1 MSRYNKLSRSRSK
14 ERYLEENTERAKY
27 EDINK
32 EKEEEINRKIDR
44 FREEERA
51 NEKDWER
58 ERQILIRR
66 EQDLLGQIDR
76 LKNRQN
82 INRYQRPF
90 IQNRN
95 YQRFNPRQSQF
106 SNSSR
111 NTQYINPRNRFQY
124 QDRKNNFINN
134 NNNKTTSSEL
144 NKIIYNFDKDNNA
157 RNNNNEPQKFKRKIY
172 LPRTQGY
179 NLVGLILGPKGNF
192 QKYLEKETDCKIY
205 INGQNMKKKE
215 TYINPYD
222 NDRNHVLIIGYSEE
236 KVQKAA
242 KTVEDI
248 IYADEKTRN
257 KLMDKQL
264 KVAQKEGDNINFT
277 IKSDDHLM
285 TPYGPPSDKARF
297 YKVPNDFVGLI
308 IGANGENIKRI
319 MAESNCKIQAANSPI
334 PQTNLRYI
342 FIEGNDENYQ
352 TAIRLIE
359 KIIADHPY

>member
-27 EDINK
+27 EDINR

-44 FREEERA
+44 FRDEERA

-134 NNNKTTSSEL
+134 NNNKTTSSECVYIVVSYISL
-144 NKIIYNFDKDNNA
+144 KKLSI
-157 RNNNNEPQKFKRKIY
+157 
-172 LPRTQGY
+172 
-179 NLVGLILGPKGNF
+179 PKKSPTSF
-192 QKYLEKETDCKIY
+192 IMSLLYPFFMQ
-205 INGQNMKKKE
+205 QH
-215 TYINPYD
+215 P
-222 NDRNHVLIIGYSEE
+222 
-236 KVQKAA
+236 
-242 KTVEDI
+242 
-248 IYADEKTRN
+248 EKTR
-257 KLMDKQL
+257 
-264 KVAQKEGDNINFT
+264 
-277 IKSDDHLM
+277 
-285 TPYGPPSDKARF
+285 
-297 YKVPNDFVGLI
+297 
-308 IGANGENIKRI
+308 
-319 MAESNCKIQAANSPI
+319 
-334 PQTNLRYI
+334 
-342 FIEGNDENYQ
+342 
-352 TAIRLIE
+352 
-359 KIIADHPY
+359 

>member
-14 ERYLEENTERAKY
+14 ERYLEENTEKAKY
-27 EDINK
+27 EDINR

-44 FREEERA
+44 FRDEERA

-124 QDRKNNFINN
+124 QDKRNNFINN

-179 NLVGLILGPKGNF
+179 NLVGLLLGPKGNF
-192 QKYLEKETDCKIY
+192 QKYLEEVTGCKIY
-205 INGQNMKKKE
+205 INGQNMKKRKH
-215 TYINPYD
+215 I
-222 NDRNHVLIIGYSEE
+222 
-236 KVQKAA
+236 
-242 KTVEDI
+242 
-248 IYADEKTRN
+248 
-257 KLMDKQL
+257 
-264 KVAQKEGDNINFT
+264 
-277 IKSDDHLM
+277 
-285 TPYGPPSDKARF
+285 
-297 YKVPNDFVGLI
+297 
-308 IGANGENIKRI
+308 
-319 MAESNCKIQAANSPI
+319 
-334 PQTNLRYI
+334 
-342 FIEGNDENYQ
+342 
-352 TAIRLIE
+352 
-359 KIIADHPY
+359 